1 MFMDFA
7 MLPPEVNSTRMYSGP
22 GAGSLWAA
30 AAAWDQVSAELQSAA
45 ETYRSVIAS
54 LTGWQWLGPSSVRMG
69 AAVTPYVEWLTTT
82 AAQARQTATQITA
95 AATGFEQAFAMTV
108 PPPAIMANR
117 AQVLSLIATNFFG
130 QNTAAIAAL
139 ETQYAEMWE
148 QDATAMYDYAA
159 TSAAA
164 RTLTPF
170 TSPQQD
176 TNSAGLPAQSAEV
189 SRATAN
195 AGAADGN
202 WLGNLLEEIGILLLP
217 IAPELTPFF
226 LEAGEIVNAIPFP
239 SIVGDEFCLLDGLLA
254 WYATIG
260 SINNINSMGTG
271 IIGAEKNLGI
281 LPELGSAA
289 AAAAPPPADIGP
301 GVPRAADQHGQVT
314 IGRSTTRPGRS
325 FGRDARRGYHRA
337 NVGAARLEGARGH
350 HRQGVR
356 CHPNDHTARRR
367 RPRRWSAWTARD
379 ASLGGRTGWRGA
391 PIRRTADR
399 DDTSTLGRVTSVRD
413 GGAP

>member
-1 MFMDFA
+1 
-7 MLPPEVNSTRMYSGP
+7 
-22 GAGSLWAA
+22 
-30 AAAWDQVSAELQSAA
+30 
-45 ETYRSVIAS
+45 
-54 LTGWQWLGPSSVRMG
+54 
-69 AAVTPYVEWLTTT
+69 
-82 AAQARQTATQITA
+82 
-95 AATGFEQAFAMTV
+95 
-108 PPPAIMANR
+108 MANR

-289 AAAAPPPADIGP
+289 AAAAPQLGRLQQREPA
-301 GVPRAADQHGQVT
+301 V
-314 IGRSTTRPGRS
+314 
-325 FGRDARRGYHRA
+325 
-337 NVGAARLEGARGH
+337 
-350 HRQGVR
+350 GVR
-356 CHPNDHTARRR
+356 ELISLWCGIECHNRWGPAPSAVALLLPAAPSWRTPAQIRS
-367 RPRRWSAWTARD
+367 RPR
-379 ASLGGRTGWRGA
+379 
-391 PIRRTADR
+391 
-399 DDTSTLGRVTSVRD
+399 
-413 GGAP
+413 

>member
-22 GAGSLWAA
+22 GAGSLWA

-289 AAAAPPPADIGP
+289 AAAAPPPADIAPAFLAPLTSMAKSLSDGALRGP
-301 GVPRAADQHGQVT
+301 GEVSAAMRGAGT
-314 IGRSTTRPGRS
+314 IGQMSVPPAWKRPRSPPSGRS
-325 FGRDARRGYHRA
+325 MPP
-337 NVGAARLEGARGH
+337 
-350 HRQGVR
+350 Q
-356 CHPNDHTARRR
+356 
-367 RPRRWSAWTARD
+367 
-379 ASLGGRTGWRGA
+379 
-391 PIRRTADR
+391 
-399 DDTSTLGRVTSVRD
+399 
-413 GGAP
+413 

>member
-254 WYATIG
+254 WYAMIG

-289 AAAAPPPADIGP
+289 AAAAPPPADIAPAFLAPLTSMAKSLSDEHYAPASSGRV
-301 GVPRAADQHGQVT
+301 GTAGRRRCRIATRRRRRCRRPR
-314 IGRSTTRPGRS
+314 
-325 FGRDARRGYHRA
+325 RA
-337 NVGAARLEGARGH
+337 
-350 HRQGVR
+350 
-356 CHPNDHTARRR
+356 RR
-367 RPRRWSAWTARD
+367 RPRTHRCRSARRHHRCRRPSPRSCWCR
-379 ASLGGRTGWRGA
+379 RCHRC
-391 PIRRTADR
+391 RTATR
-399 DDTSTLGRVTSVRD
+399 RARRLVPARRWRHHRSA
-413 GGAP
+413 GAQKSARSER

>member
-1 MFMDFA
+1 M
-7 MLPPEVNSTRMYSGP
+7 
-22 GAGSLWAA
+22 AGSIVCE
-30 AAAWDQVSAELQSAA
+30 D
-45 ETYRSVIAS
+45 
-54 LTGWQWLGPSSVRMG
+54 GCGG
-69 AAVTPYVEWLTTT
+69 HPYVEWLTTT

-289 AAAAPPPADIGP
+289 AAAAPHQP
-301 GVPRAADQHGQVT
+301 T
-314 IGRSTTRPGRS
+314 S
-325 FGRDARRGYHRA
+325 
-337 NVGAARLEGARGH
+337 
-350 HRQGVR
+350 
-356 CHPNDHTARRR
+356 
-367 RPRRWSAWTARD
+367 PRRS
-379 ASLGGRTGWRGA
+379 S
-391 PIRRTADR
+391 RR
-399 DDTSTLGRVTSVRD
+399 
-413 GGAP
+413 